1 MLGTENTMLTLPNI
15 TRVVSSE
22 DENMMLKLGDG
33 VKFGFA
39 FSKKM
44 KENETIKAYLEKYK
58 NKVEN
63 PYLDYDTKKDF
74 NVSSWK

>member
-1 MLGTENTMLTLPNI
+1 
-15 TRVVSSE
+15 
-22 DENMMLKLGDG
+22 
-33 VKFGFA
+33 
-39 FSKKM
+39 M